1 VLTAE
6 SQRIIVNEEQAQVEV
21 LFNLVRE
28 LYREKQAGEIIH
40 SFETVFA
47 SHEDPDE
54 RLNVIEYWLDFY
66 RLQRYRTLKQ
76 RRRPTYEERI
86 TECSACGYPTSHR
99 HHLWDIATH
108 GENKVTIQLCAN
120 CHELQHL
127 MYNALVKRTEY
138 SQKLVL
144 HALFSDKISRETAA
158 KILGW
163 CLATIRYEAANGWI
177 EGGSD
182 TREWVEM
189 QLHWS
194 EFLAGAQT
202 AERR

>member
-1 VLTAE
+1 MANSYEVFH
-6 SQRIIVNEEQAQVEV
+6 VNEEQAQVEK

-28 LYREKQAGEIIH
+28 LYREKQANEIIH
-40 SFETVFA
+40 SFEIVFA
-47 SHEDPDE
+47 SHEDADE

-99 HHLWDIATH
+99 HHLWDIASH
-108 GENKVTIQLCAN
+108 GENRVTIQLCAN

-144 HALFSDKISRETAA
+144 HALFSDKIARETAA

-182 TREWVEM
+182 TREWVEN

-194 EFLAGAQT
+194 EFLAGAQP

>member
-1 VLTAE
+1 MT
-6 SQRIIVNEEQAQVEV
+6 EEQAQVEK

-28 LYREKQAGEIIH
+28 LYREKQANEIIH

-47 SHEDPDE
+47 SHEDPDD

-99 HHLWDIATH
+99 HHLWDIASH
-108 GENKVTIQLCAN
+108 GENRVTIQLCAN

-144 HALFSDKISRETAA
+144 HALFSDKIARETAA

-163 CLATIRYEAANGWI
+163 CLATIRYEAANGWV

-182 TREWVEM
+182 TREWVET

-194 EFLAGAQT
+194 EFLAGVQP

>member
-1 VLTAE
+1 MT
-6 SQRIIVNEEQAQVEV
+6 EEQAQVEN
-21 LFNLVRE
+21 LFSLVRE
-28 LYREKQAGEIIH
+28 LYREKQANEIIH

-47 SHEDPDE
+47 SHEDPDD
-54 RLNVIEYWLDFY
+54 RLNVVEYWLDFY

-99 HHLWDIATH
+99 HHLWDIASH
-108 GENKVTIQLCAN
+108 GENRVTIQLCAN

-144 HALFSDKISRETAA
+144 HALFSDKIARETAA

-163 CLATIRYEAANGWI
+163 CLATIRYEAANGWV

-182 TREWVEM
+182 TREWVET

-194 EFLAGAQT
+194 EFLAGAQP

>member
-1 VLTAE
+1 M
-6 SQRIIVNEEQAQVEV
+6 NDEQAQVEK
-21 LFNLVRE
+21 LFSLVRE
-28 LYREKQAGEIIH
+28 LYREKQAAEIIH

-127 MYNALVKRTEY
+127 MYNALVRRTEY

-144 HALFSDKISRETAA
+144 HALFSDKIARETAA

-182 TREWVEM
+182 TREWVET

-194 EFLAGAQT
+194 EFLAGAQA

>member
-1 VLTAE
+1 VT
-6 SQRIIVNEEQAQVEV
+6 EEQAQVEK
-21 LFNLVRE
+21 LFSLVRE
-28 LYREKQAGEIIH
+28 LYREKQANEIIH

-47 SHEDPDE
+47 SHEDADE

-99 HHLWDIATH
+99 HHLWDIASH
-108 GENKVTIQLCAN
+108 GENRVTIQLCAN

-144 HALFSDKISRETAA
+144 HALFSDKIARETAA

-163 CLATIRYEAANGWI
+163 CLATIRYEAANGWV

-182 TREWVEM
+182 TREWVEN

-194 EFLAGAQT
+194 EFLAGAQP

>member
-1 VLTAE
+1 M
-6 SQRIIVNEEQAQVEV
+6 SEEQGKVDQ
-21 LFNLVRE
+21 LFSLIRE
-28 LYREKQAGEIIH
+28 LYREKQAEEIVQ
-40 SFETVFA
+40 SFRTVIA
-47 SHEDPDE
+47 AHEQPDE

-66 RLQRYRTLKQ
+66 RLQRYRTQKQ

-120 CHELQHL
+120 CHELHHL
-127 MYNALVKRTEY
+127 MYNALVRQTEY
-138 SQKLVL
+138 SRKLVL
-144 HALFSDKISRETAA
+144 HALASGKIEREAA
-158 KILGW
+158 VRILGW

-177 EGGSD
+177 EGGKD
-182 TREWVEM
+182 TREWVEH

-194 EFLAGAQT
+194 EFLHP
-202 AERR
+202 ERRQHSGT

>member
-1 VLTAE
+1 MT
-6 SQRIIVNEEQAQVEV
+6 EEQAQVEK

-28 LYREKQAGEIIH
+28 LYREKQANEIIH

-99 HHLWDIATH
+99 HHLWDIASH
-108 GENKVTIQLCAN
+108 GENRVTIQLCAN

-144 HALFSDKISRETAA
+144 HALFSDKIARETAA

-163 CLATIRYEAANGWI
+163 CLATIRYEAANGWV

-182 TREWVEM
+182 TREWVET

-194 EFLAGAQT
+194 EFLAGAQP

>member
-28 LYREKQAGEIIH
+28 LYREKQASEIIH

>member
-1 VLTAE
+1 MANSYEEFYVT
-6 SQRIIVNEEQAQVEV
+6 EEQAQVEK

-28 LYREKQAGEIIH
+28 LYREKQANEIIH

-47 SHEDPDE
+47 SHEDADE

-99 HHLWDIATH
+99 HHLWDIASH
-108 GENKVTIQLCAN
+108 GENRVTIQLCAN

-144 HALFSDKISRETAA
+144 HALFSDRIARETAA

-182 TREWVEM
+182 TREWVEN

-194 EFLAGAQT
+194 EFLAGAQP

>member
-1 VLTAE
+1 MANSYE
-6 SQRIIVNEEQAQVEV
+6 DFHVNEEQAQVEK

-28 LYREKQAGEIIH
+28 LYREKQANEIIH

-47 SHEDPDE
+47 SHEDADE

-99 HHLWDIATH
+99 HHLWDIASH
-108 GENKVTIQLCAN
+108 GENRVTIQLCAN

-144 HALFSDKISRETAA
+144 HALFSDRIARETAA

-182 TREWVEM
+182 TREWVEN

-194 EFLAGAQT
+194 EFLAGAQP